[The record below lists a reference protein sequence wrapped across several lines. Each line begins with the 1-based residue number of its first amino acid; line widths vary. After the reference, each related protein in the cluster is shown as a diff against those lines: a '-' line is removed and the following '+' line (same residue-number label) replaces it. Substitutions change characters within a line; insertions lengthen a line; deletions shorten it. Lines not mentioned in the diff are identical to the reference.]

1 MPELIRNQFD
11 RLARR
16 IAYFT
21 MNIKRPPQPLAPYL
35 IMSGIPGEE
44 ELHKF
49 EYKKIEGNIT
59 RRFALPIAKLI
70 DLPPYLSK
78 EIFYIEI
85 TELEGRPEAYWNEG
99 EVSFVGLSQ
108 IKYVGEIHTIHI
120 ATTLISP
127 ASLKIG
133 FQSSESLTLNDRTSV
148 MVQAWVKTLHGNG
161 YTSTNLFPLLEIDL
175 TVDNQM
181 IVQVVR
187 SNENSEDEFPDHGF
201 HPSFNNQIV
210 FKKDDSII
218 TVSSDLELEDL
229 KDIIEQHIVI
239 E

>member
-1 MPELIRNQFD
+1 
-11 RLARR
+11 
-16 IAYFT
+16 
-21 MNIKRPPQPLAPYL
+21 MNIKRPPQPLTPYL
-35 IMSGIPGEE
+35 ILSGIPVEE

-59 RRFALPIAKLI
+59 RRFDLPIAKLI
-70 DLPPYLSK
+70 DLPPHLSQ
-78 EIFYIEI
+78 ETFYIEI
-85 TELEGRPEAYWNEG
+85 IELEERPEAYWNEG

-133 FQSSESLTLNDRTSV
+133 FQSSESLNLNDQTSI
-148 MVQAWVKTLHGNG
+148 MVQAWVKNPHGNG
-161 YTSTNLFPLLEIDL
+161 YTGTHLFPLPEIDL
-175 TVDNQM
+175 TVDNQV
-181 IVQVVR
+181 IIQVVQ
-187 SNENSEDEFPDHGF
+187 SKENSEDELPDHGF

-210 FKKDDSII
+210 FKKDGSII

-229 KDIIEQHIVI
+229 KDIIEQHVVI